1 MNKITDNFC
10 GYLNVGGDTFAYNV
24 SNNLVTLLPAQVEL
38 VKRYEV
44 LERILSYDKDSSEYL
59 FGVADNNYRI
69 AMLHNSKFSGDS
81 FGFNPSIM
89 FRTPIIIKASGNS
102 DYFYNIL
109 TEDWDKFHSIT
120 FRGGN
125 INAICNPQMAVKMPT
140 AEEYKKMNSDG
151 AREIKIRPWDE
162 YSRTVDL
169 EIDGEKVVLTI
180 SVIQAGD
187 GNNSEKMEAYSLGE
201 LNSFI
206 RLSFEDAKGFD
217 KIAKY
222 YRLVKSLIAILTM
235 SNNIFFE
242 VYLSQRNLENQY
254 FKTGVCK
261 IFNTYE
267 NYSTRKSHKVIH
279 IYNILDC
286 VPMLIDRI
294 TNNEVEP
301 LIALL
306 PEDNR
311 KTNKISITNV
321 QDLCTALEVAYD
333 WTKRSKEKDAL
344 ITDLKKSIKRTIA
357 EFTAT
362 HEEID
367 IYKETTISS
376 AFQYL
381 DYTLKQ
387 KILTMYNENC
397 DAVDAIISKWSLPQ
411 VDEASIGSFVKL
423 RNSKTHSGIIEWDNS
438 ANLYTALLALVYACL
453 FRDIG
458 LPNEAI
464 KSALLQIF

>member
-1 MNKITDNFC
+1 MNKISDKFC
-10 GYLNVGGDTFAYNV
+10 GYLNVGDETFAYNV

-38 VKRYEV
+38 VIRYEV
-44 LERILSYDKDSSEYL
+44 LDRIQTHDIDSFEYL
-59 FGVADNNYRI
+59 FGVADNNFRI
-69 AMLHNSKFSGDS
+69 AMLRNGKFSGDS
-81 FGFNPSIM
+81 FGFNPSIK
-89 FRTPIIIKASGNS
+89 FGTPIIIKALGNS
-102 DYFYNIL
+102 DYFYNML
-109 TEDWDKFHSIT
+109 TEDWDSFHSIT
-120 FRGGN
+120 FWGGN
-125 INAICNPQMAVKMPT
+125 INAICNPQMAVKRPT
-140 AEEYKKMNSDG
+140 DEEYNKMNSDA

-162 YSRTVDL
+162 YTRTIDL
-169 EIDGEKVVLTI
+169 EIDGEKVIFTI

-187 GNNSEKMEAYSLGE
+187 ANNSEKMEAYSLGE

-206 RLSFEDAKGFD
+206 RLSFEDAKNFY

-235 SNNIFFE
+235 RNNIYFE
-242 VYLSQRNLENQY
+242 VYLSQRNMENQY

-261 IFNTYE
+261 IFNHYE
-267 NYSTRKSHKVIH
+267 NYSTRKSHNVIH

-286 VPMLIDRI
+286 VPTLIDRI

-301 LIALL
+301 LLALL

-333 WTKRSKEKDAL
+333 WTERSKEKNAL
-344 ITDLKKSIKRTIA
+344 ITELKKSIKRTIA
-357 EFTAT
+357 EFTAI

-367 IYKETTISS
+367 IYKETTINS
-376 AFQYL
+376 AFKYL

-397 DAVDAIISKWSLPQ
+397 DAVDPIISKWSLPQ
-411 VDEASIGSFVKL
+411 LDEASVGSFVKL

-458 LPNEAI
+458 LSNEAI